1 MTLNDWLVERT
12 RAEYIAWHE
21 ADWYYTHGKYDAGAE
36 CYRQARAIGQQIREA
51 LDVQP

>member
-1 MTLNDWLVERT
+1 MTQQEWIDERA

-21 ADWYYTHGKYDAGAE
+21 ADWYYTHGNNDAGAE

-51 LDVQP
+51 LEVTP